1 MTKEAEVED
10 EAEVEVEVEVEAV
23 GVAKVEEK
31 VIDKLKMKK
40 EVPTT
45 LHVVE
50 DAVVEEAAERIDTIS
65 IVTIVA
71 NMVITQ
77 VNAIPK
83 KRWRRVLIL

>member
-1 MTKEAEVED
+1 MTKEVEDEVED
-10 EAEVEVEVEVEAV
+10 EAMGVVEAV
-23 GVAKVEEK
+23 KK

-50 DAVVEEAAERIDTIS
+50 AAERIGTIS
-65 IVTIVA
+65 IIIIMA

-83 KRWRRVLIL
+83 KRWRGMLIL

>member
-1 MTKEAEVED
+1 MTKEAEVE
-10 EAEVEVEVEVEAV
+10 VKAV
-23 GVAKVEEK
+23 GVAKDEKK
-31 VIDKLKMKK
+31 VIDKLKLKK

-45 LHVVE
+45 LHMVE
-50 DAVVEEAAERIDTIS
+50 DAVVEEAAERIGTIS

-83 KRWRRVLIL
+83 KKWRRMLIL

>member
-1 MTKEAEVED
+1 MTKEAEVE
-10 EAEVEVEVEVEAV
+10 VKAV
-23 GVAKVEEK
+23 GVAKDEKK

-45 LHVVE
+45 LHMVE
-50 DAVVEEAAERIDTIS
+50 DTVVEEAAERIGTIS

-83 KRWRRVLIL
+83 KKWRRMLIL